1 MEWGPERSRLQV
13 IRAEHLRK
21 QRRKFK
27 YVKLFSFGLSSHSPL
42 FPRFTAF
49 QLSESV
55 FTRYRTRGHYR
66 QKEKVRTANGHLAR
80 LIN

>member
-27 YVKLFSFGLSSHSPL
+27 YVKLFSF
-42 FPRFTAF
+42 
-49 QLSESV
+49 
-55 FTRYRTRGHYR
+55 R